1 MPRNRTEIAADRR
14 GCPCFLRERPPFR
27 RSDPYPVAMSP
38 EGLPPPPPPPPRDSR
53 GPGRPFRGEQ
63 GMPKRGLW
71 VLPGLPLMVVV
82 LPSSIDNSSK
92 ADLSYYEFMAPG
104 HNAEAN

>member
-1 MPRNRTEIAADRR
+1 MGVAGALALHPGLAQDRLLLMPRNRTEIAADRR

-53 GPGRPFRGEQ
+53 GPGRSFRGDQ
-63 GMPKRGLW
+63 GMPKWGLW
-71 VLPGLPLMVVV
+71 VLLGDSEEHTSELQ
-82 LPSSIDNSSK
+82 S
-92 ADLSYYEFMAPG
+92 
-104 HNAEAN
+104 

>member
-53 GPGRPFRGEQ
+53 GPGRPFRGGQ
-63 GMPKRGLW
+63 GMPKCGLW
-71 VLPGLPLMVVV
+71 QLLGLTPLVVV
-82 LPSSIDNSSK
+82 LPRIRDTTPQSQIPSTDFS
-92 ADLSYYEFMAPG
+92 DQ
-104 HNAEAN
+104 